1 MATPMRYQTKYKNE
15 VGEIITQLVDG
26 DSWATVVNNLISLQD
41 VAEVVSV
48 RNLRDM
54 SLSEPVQTKLRKRST
69 WDRMTNG
76 G

>member
-54 SLSEPVQTKLRKRST
+54 PLSESVQTKLRKRST